1 MSYKDIQKK
10 DDKALVEFVKE
21 KREAIRDFRFQ
32 NAGSSTRNVRQVRED
47 KKEVARALTELN
59 ARAKAKAAESK
70 NNNDQRMSN
79 ETNTNTGGGRVLRG
93 TVVASKMQDT
103 ITVAVERY
111 VKHPKYKKYLRRT
124 KKYLVHDAGNTATVG
139 QKVEIKET
147 RPMSKRKRFTL
158 VKA

>member
-1 MSYKDIQKK
+1 MS
-10 DDKALVEFVKE
+10 
-21 KREAIRDFRFQ
+21 
-32 NAGSSTRNVRQVRED
+32 
-47 KKEVARALTELN
+47 TET
-59 ARAKAKAAESK
+59 
-70 NNNDQRMSN
+70 N
-79 ETNTNTGGGRVLRG
+79 ETKQTGGRVLRG

-111 VKHPKYKKYLRRT
+111 VKHPKYKKYQRRT

-147 RPMSKRKRFTL
+147 RPMSKRKRFAL